1 MSIISTFYNRPTG
14 RATEIEIID
23 IRPEDEQWF
32 KDNNIKISAEE
43 DSLRGGWIFYAD
55 YGLPENEAIEF
66 SLGKTC
72 KATMQALRETT
83 QHMLEK
89 SKNA

>member
-1 MSIISTFYNRPTG
+1 MSINSVYFQRPVGTK
-14 RATEIEIID
+14 ENIEITD

-32 KDNNIKISAEE
+32 KDNNVTLSCE
-43 DSLRGGWIFYAD
+43 DDGARGGFIFYAN
-55 YGLPENEAIEF
+55 YGDPENEAIEF
-66 SLGKTC
+66 SLAKTC